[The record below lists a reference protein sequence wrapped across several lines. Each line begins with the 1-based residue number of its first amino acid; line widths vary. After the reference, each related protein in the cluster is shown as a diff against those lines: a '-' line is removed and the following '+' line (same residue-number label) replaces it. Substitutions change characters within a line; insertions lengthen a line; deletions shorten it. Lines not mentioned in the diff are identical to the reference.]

1 MLLFNE
7 IYHNFASLINYGTIS
22 HILSLFLFAVGKYSK
37 YKKDNSERSDLYRL
51 MTLFVSNI
59 LLLSSFPITVIILFQ
74 VLTFSLNLP
83 YILIWLSIMSM
94 TIKVP
99 VRPIPALQM
108 KNTNHTENWSVLKLV
123 YKSCKF
129 AASKFSSKYYNLK
142 RMKHLVNQ
150 HKKSYMLRKDVTVF
164 NLLLIFFYKQNN

>member
-7 IYHNFASLINYGTIS
+7 IYQNFASPINYN
-22 HILSLFLFAVGKYSK
+22 LSYTLIVSVCRVKIFQNI
-37 YKKDNSERSDLYRL
+37 KKDNSERFDLYRL

-59 LLLSSFPITVIILFQ
+59 LLWSSFPITVIILLQ
-74 VLTFSLNLP
+74 VLTFSLDLP

-142 RMKHLVNQ
+142 KMKHLLNQ
-150 HKKSYMLRKDVTVF
+150 HKKIICAENRCNCFQSFT
-164 NLLLIFFYKQNN
+164 NILL